1 MFLTNPSTNPD
12 HRPRLCLFKEQLCR
26 VSSIVFGG
34 PSDADPPPLLDSK
47 QVRESAMTYFLNRA
61 RQAT

>member
-26 VSSIVFGG
+26 VSSIPVFGG
-34 PSDADPPPLLDSK
+34 PSDADPPPQQAGQGISYDLLL
-47 QVRESAMTYFLNRA
+47 E
-61 RQAT
+61 

>member
-26 VSSIVFGG
+26 VSSIPVFGG
-34 PSDADPPPLLDSK
+34 PSELVSG
-47 QVRESAMTYFLNRA
+47 LNRNQDSQ
-61 RQAT
+61 QAGQGISHDLLLE